1 MNADMTFCLGEGSA
15 GHVCRKREDC
25 RRYRYRNAKPVD
37 GTRFSYAAM
46 LCRYSDFEY
55 RIPMEREREG

>member
-15 GHVCRKREDC
+15 GYVCPKREEC
-25 RRYRYRNAKPVD
+25 RRYQD
-37 GTRFSYAAM
+37 GKTRPTDGRRFRYAAM